1 MDLPLRLD
9 FALRFGDIL
18 TSVSVLLA
26 LSGFLYSWRKDRR
39 LRTKEY
45 ADRVR
50 AAASMTLA
58 KIDRCESLYLSFIDR
73 ARPAFAEIHGLDAKS
88 DADKSACW
96 QEFLKQMTAVRND
109 TSLSQDDKR
118 AKMMEVRKG
127 SQDKIRAV
135 LTDEQKTK
143 YDALLAEMR
152 DRMRERGQGGGGAPP
167 AGPPQ

>member
-1 MDLPLRLD
+1 MQM
-9 FALRFGDIL
+9 
-18 TSVSVLLA
+18 T
-26 LSGFLYSWRKDRR
+26 
-39 LRTKEY
+39 LRTK
-45 ADRVR
+45 ARRISLVALCTGALCAMPMLAQDT
-50 AAASMTLA
+50 APAASAPQGQMGPRGGGGARQVEMLTKRLNLTTDQQTQVKA
-58 KIDRCESLYLSFIDR
+58 IDEDT
-73 ARPAFAEIHGLDAKS
+73 A
-88 DADKSACW
+88 
-96 QEFLKQMTAVRND
+96 KQMTAVRND